1 MHRCIDFS
9 TKLSNGPP
17 GKYFSIRAC
26 TIFILDMIRKAL
38 DILPIPIA
46 IFTAAPSI
54 NNITFLTYIYIYV
67 LLIGYNKQNF
77 KP

>member
-1 MHRCIDFS
+1 MHRCIDCS

-26 TIFILDMIRKAL
+26 TIFMFTLDMIRKAL

-46 IFTAAPSI
+46 TNTAAPSI
-54 NNITFLTYIYIYV
+54 NNITFLTYIYIRITDW
-67 LLIGYNKQNF
+67 LQ
-77 KP
+77 

>member
-17 GKYFSIRAC
+17 RKNISRFAHVRYLC
-26 TIFILDMIRKAL
+26 LDMIRKAL

-54 NNITFLTYIYIYV
+54 NNITFLTYIYIYT
-67 LLIGYNKQNF
+67 YY
-77 KP
+77 